1 MSGGGVARGRLTEE
15 RKAWRKNHP
24 HGFVAKPESL
34 PDGSVN
40 LMKWNCIIPGKA
52 GELLLNSQPIKRMS
66 GGGVARGR
74 LTEERKAWRKNHPHG
89 FVAKPESLPDGS
101 VNLMKWNCIIPG
113 KAGIAFTF
121 VGSNMVIDVMP
132 LLSLNCNAGHQKF
145 GLVEVVKMDYM
156 RGHWFGF
163 NMVIGVSMNVLL
175 WLLKKINSDVVLNAL
190 NNVALNVHDHIEM
203 IKKDYPSKP
212 PKCNF
217 PKDFFH
223 LNVYQSGMVCLSIL
237 SESSGWR
244 PAITVKQILCGIQDL
259 LDTPNPASPAQHD
272 SYRLFITN
280 LPEYKK
286 RVQDQAKRYP
296 SKL

>member
-1 MSGGGVARGRLTEE
+1 MSSRNNHPHTIQFAANHLTTSLLEFRGAIRTLIKMSGGGVARGRLTEE

-52 GELLLNSQPIKRMS
+52 GTDWE
-66 GGGVARGR
+66 GGYYP
-74 LTEERKAWRKNHPHG
+74 LT
-89 FVAKPESLPDGS
+89 L
-101 VNLMKWNCIIPG
+101 I
-113 KAGIAFTF
+113 FT
-121 VGSNMVIDVMP
+121 D
-132 LLSLNCNAGHQKF
+132 
-145 GLVEVVKMDYM
+145 
-156 RGHWFGF
+156 
-163 NMVIGVSMNVLL
+163 
-175 WLLKKINSDVVLNAL
+175 
-190 NNVALNVHDHIEM
+190 
-203 IKKDYPSKP
+203 DYPSKP

-217 PKDFFH
+217 PSNFFH

-259 LDTPNPASPAQHD
+259 LDTPNPASPAQHAC
-272 SYRLFITN
+272 YALFVTN
-280 LPEYKK
+280 RAEYKK
-286 RVQDQAKRYP
+286 KVQEQAKRYP